1 MLSRLIIRNY
11 ALIENLDI
19 EFSKGLNII
28 TGETGAGKSIML
40 GALSLILGQRIEGKY
55 FYNQQKKCIIEGY
68 FNISTYDMAAFFE
81 EKELDYEAE
90 TVLRRE
96 VSADGKSRAFINDT
110 PVNLGILKELG
121 ERLIDIHSQHAT
133 LELNDER
140 FQLMVVD
147 ALAGNEVLLGNYR
160 QQLKAYRKVTTEL
173 DRLEAEIARGKADAE
188 YYQFQFSEL
197 EEAGLQEDEQERLE
211 SELKLLSNAEEIKT
225 QLLAADYLLSQS
237 DDAIITRL
245 KEAAQ
250 SLQQV
255 EAVFP
260 AVSETLQRLES
271 NLIDIKD
278 IAEDVSSLE
287 QKVQINEARTSEIG
301 ERLSIIYSLQKK
313 HHVNTIRELMEV
325 MKGFDEKLQSL
336 GDASERLEKLK
347 AEQISLRAE
356 MLVLSDHLS
365 ASRNS
370 VISTIESRVMESLA
384 DTGMPHAVLKIE
396 NKLLSEQE
404 FDINGRNKLT
414 FLFSANKGQEPAPVN
429 RVASGGELSRLMLS
443 IKALISLHI
452 SLPAIIFDEIDTGI
466 SGEVALKVGSLL
478 EKLSAGLQVIAITHL
493 PQIAARGRAHYK
505 VFKDERPD
513 KTYTNIELLSAE
525 ERVVE
530 IAKMLSGEN
539 PGEYALQHARE
550 LLA

>member
-68 FNISTYDMAAFFE
+68 FNISTYDMATFFE

-313 HHVNTIRELMEV
+313 HHVNTISELMEV